1 MGTNRKLEKFLY
13 ACRSIQSD
21 IQTDC
26 RFLPLL
32 KVRFRFSYVQY
43 KLPGIW
49 LEVEHDLNA
58 FYSSN
63 LFFLFV
69 YVTILEPV
77 ALRSA
82 LRYINVIQT
91 LALRIGH
98 FWDASNLCFK
108 VSAKPFIWKCFYS
121 HANKTHFHSKVRAF
135 VTRKWRIL
143 TCLCF
148 PLSRFPGYQSHWN
161 FISRLHLSAI
171 RRCLSDQYSVQHSRG
186 KCKRR

>member
-1 MGTNRKLEKFLY
+1 MPGCHIVFTERDWGHYSHLQLNIIFPHSESGKDDNLNINACWEVGTNRKLEKFLY
-13 ACRSIQSD
+13 AYRCIQSD
-21 IQTDC
+21 SQTDC

-32 KVRFRFSYVQY
+32 KVRCRFSYVQY

-91 LALRIGH
+91 LALRIGP

-108 VSAKPFIWKCFYS
+108 VSAKPFIWKWFFILMQVKLTS
-121 HANKTHFHSKVRAF
+121 I
-135 VTRKWRIL
+135 RKWE
-143 TCLCF
+143 
-148 PLSRFPGYQSHWN
+148 LS
-161 FISRLHLSAI
+161 
-171 RRCLSDQYSVQHSRG
+171 
-186 KCKRR
+186 